1 MTSGDRGGCRLSDM
15 PISLKLLG
23 FVLLMTGVI
32 MLGIFIYVGMLKL
45 RAHRLDQVKERIVG
59 VVAAYFAKTGVA
71 VKSEAIALPTLD
83 HFILIVDTE
92 PIKRFRYSHIVEMVL
107 IEKVKEATRKT
118 VNSVYWRFPLPIHDE
133 EIVMATASNTS
144 SGSHAPRMLDAY
156 LAHGVGLLRAPEGID
171 VHEDSW
177 AHFQEVVHEREE
189 AHAKDNIDSDPRPG
203 SV

>member
-1 MTSGDRGGCRLSDM
+1 M
-15 PISLKLLG
+15 PISLKLLE
-23 FVLLMTGVI
+23 FVLLMTSAS
-32 MLGIFIYVGMLKL
+32 MLGISIYFGMLKL
-45 RAHRLDQVKERIVG
+45 RAHRLDQVKERIVW

-71 VKSEAIALPTLD
+71 VKSEAIALPALG

-118 VNSVYWRFPLPIHDE
+118 VDSVYWRFPLPVHDE
-133 EIVMATASNTS
+133 EIVMANESNTR
-144 SGSHAPRMLDAY
+144 SGPHAPRKLDAY
-156 LAHGVGLLRAPEGID
+156 LAHGVGLLRAPDGID

-189 AHAKDNIDSDPRPG
+189 AHAKDSVDSDPRPR